1 MEFFIQLAEPEVWAL
16 GTAFATMLIDVI
28 VGFSQSLITGSFSS
42 SVMRIGLGHKFI
54 TICIMALGVLLE
66 AACSHVAGLP
76 FSGVTTVVVSG
87 YVIVMEVGS
96 ILENAAKAY
105 PELRDTPLYKIFED
119 DGTRKES

>member
-1 MEFFIQLAEPEVWAL
+1 MESIIQLAEPEVWSI
-16 GTAFATMLIDVI
+16 GTALVLMALDIV

-42 SVMRIGLGHKFI
+42 SVMRVGLGHKFI
-54 TICIMALGVLLE
+54 TICIMALSVILE

-105 PELRDTPLYKIFED
+105 PELRDSPLFRLFED
-119 DGTRKES
+119 EKKEA

>member
-1 MEFFIQLAEPEVWAL
+1 MESIIQLAEPEVWAL
-16 GTAFATMLIDVI
+16 GTAFLTMLIDVV
-28 VGFSQSLITGSFSS
+28 VGFAQSLITGSFSS
-42 SVMRIGLGHKFI
+42 GVMRVGLGHKFI
-54 TICIMALGVLLE
+54 TICIMALSVILE

>member
-1 MEFFIQLAEPEVWAL
+1 MESIIQLSEPEVWAL
-16 GTAFATMLIDVI
+16 GTAFATMLIDVV

-54 TICIMALGVLLE
+54 TICIMALSVILE

-105 PELRDTPLYKIFED
+105 PELRDSPLFRLFED
-119 DGTRKES
+119 EKKGA

>member
-1 MEFFIQLAEPEVWAL
+1 MESIIQLAEPEVWAL
-16 GTAFATMLIDVI
+16 GTAFATMLIDVV

-54 TICIMALGVLLE
+54 TICIMALSVILE

-105 PELRDTPLYKIFED
+105 PELRDSPLFRLSED
-119 DGTRKES
+119 EKKGA

>member
-1 MEFFIQLAEPEVWAL
+1 MGSIIQLAEPEVWAL
-16 GTAFATMLIDVI
+16 GTAFATMLIDVV

-42 SVMRIGLGHKFI
+42 SVMRVGLGHKFI
-54 TICIMALGVLLE
+54 TICIMALSVILE

>member
-16 GTAFATMLIDVI
+16 GTAFATMLIDVV

>member
-1 MEFFIQLAEPEVWAL
+1 MESIIQLAEPEVWAL
-16 GTAFATMLIDVI
+16 GTAFATMLIDVV

-54 TICIMALGVLLE
+54 TICIMALSVILE
-66 AACSHVAGLP
+66 AVCSHVAGLP

-105 PELRDTPLYKIFED
+105 PELRDSPLFRLFED
-119 DGTRKES
+119 EKKGA

>member
-1 MEFFIQLAEPEVWAL
+1 MESIIQLAEPEVWSI
-16 GTAFATMLIDVI
+16 GTALVLMALDIV

-54 TICIMALGVLLE
+54 TICIMALSVILE

-105 PELRDTPLYKIFED
+105 PELRDSPLFRLFED
-119 DGTRKES
+119 EKKGA

>member
-1 MEFFIQLAEPEVWAL
+1 MESIIQLAEPEVWAL
-16 GTAFATMLIDVI
+16 GTAFATMLIDVV

-54 TICIMALGVLLE
+54 TICIMALSVILE
-66 AACSHVAGLP
+66 AACSHVADLP

-105 PELRDTPLYKIFED
+105 PELRDSPLFRLFED
-119 DGTRKES
+119 EKKGA

>member
-1 MEFFIQLAEPEVWAL
+1 MESIIQLAEPEVWSI
-16 GTAFATMLIDVI
+16 GTALVLMALDIV

-42 SVMRIGLGHKFI
+42 SVMRVGLGHKFI
-54 TICIMALGVLLE
+54 TICIMALSVILE

-105 PELRDTPLYKIFED
+105 PELRDSPLFRLFED
-119 DGTRKES
+119 EKKGA

>member
-1 MEFFIQLAEPEVWAL
+1 MESIIKLAEPEVWAL
-16 GTAFATMLIDVI
+16 GTAFLTMLIDVV
-28 VGFSQSLITGSFSS
+28 VGFAQSLITGSFSS
-42 SVMRIGLGHKFI
+42 SVMRVGLGHKFI
-54 TICIMALGVLLE
+54 TICIMALSVILE

>member
-1 MEFFIQLAEPEVWAL
+1 MESIIQLAEPEVWAL
-16 GTAFATMLIDVI
+16 GTAFATMLIDVV

-54 TICIMALGVLLE
+54 TICIMALSVILE

-76 FSGVTTVVVSG
+76 FSGVTSVVVSG

-105 PELRDTPLYKIFED
+105 PELRDSPLFRLFED
-119 DGTRKES
+119 EKKGA

>member
-1 MEFFIQLAEPEVWAL
+1 MESIIQLAEPEVWAL

-54 TICIMALGVLLE
+54 TICIMALSVILE

-105 PELRDTPLYKIFED
+105 PELRDSPLFRLFED
-119 DGTRKES
+119 EKKGA

>member
-1 MEFFIQLAEPEVWAL
+1 MESIIQLAEPEVWAL
-16 GTAFATMLIDVI
+16 GTAFATMLIDVV

-54 TICIMALGVLLE
+54 TICIMALSVILE

-105 PELRDTPLYKIFED
+105 PELRDSPLFRLFED
-119 DGTRKES
+119 EKKGE

>member
-16 GTAFATMLIDVI
+16 GTAFATMLIDVV

-42 SVMRIGLGHKFI
+42 SVMRVGLGHKFI

-66 AACSHVAGLP
+66 AACSHVASLP

>member
-16 GTAFATMLIDVI
+16 GTAFATMLIDVV

-42 SVMRIGLGHKFI
+42 SVMRVGLGHKFI
-54 TICIMALGVLLE
+54 TICIMALSVLLE

-105 PELRDTPLYKIFED
+105 PELRDSPLYKIFED

>member
-1 MEFFIQLAEPEVWAL
+1 MESIIQLAEPEVWAL
-16 GTAFATMLIDVI
+16 GTAFATMLIDVV

-54 TICIMALGVLLE
+54 TICIMALSVILE

-105 PELRDTPLYKIFED
+105 PELRDSPLFRIFED
-119 DGTRKES
+119 EKKGA

>member
-1 MEFFIQLAEPEVWAL
+1 MESIIQLAEPEVWAL
-16 GTAFATMLIDVI
+16 GTAFATMLIDVV

-42 SVMRIGLGHKFI
+42 SVMRVGLGHKFI
-54 TICIMALGVLLE
+54 TICIMALSVILE

-105 PELRDTPLYKIFED
+105 PELRNSPLFRLFED
-119 DGTRKES
+119 EKKEA

>member
-1 MEFFIQLAEPEVWAL
+1 MDSIVQLAEPEVWAI
-16 GTAFATMLIDVI
+16 GTALVLMVLDII
-28 VGFSQSLITGSFSS
+28 VGFAQSLITGSFSS

-54 TICIMALGVLLE
+54 TICIMALSVILE

-76 FSGVTTVVVSG
+76 FSGVTIVVVSG

-105 PELRDTPLYKIFED
+105 PGLRDTPLFRLFED
-119 DGTRKES
+119 ENKEAQR

>member
-16 GTAFATMLIDVI
+16 GTAFATMLIDVV

-42 SVMRIGLGHKFI
+42 SVMRVGLGHKFI

-76 FSGVTTVVVSG
+76 FSGVATVVVSG

>member
-1 MEFFIQLAEPEVWAL
+1 MESIIQLAEPEVWAL
-16 GTAFATMLIDVI
+16 GTAFATMLIDVV

-54 TICIMALGVLLE
+54 TICIMALSVILE

-105 PELRDTPLYKIFED
+105 PELRDSPLFRLFED
-119 DGTRKES
+119 EKKDA

>member
-1 MEFFIQLAEPEVWAL
+1 MGSIIQLAEPEVWAL
-16 GTAFATMLIDVI
+16 GTAFATMLIDVV

-42 SVMRIGLGHKFI
+42 SVMRVGLGHKFI
-54 TICIMALGVLLE
+54 TICIMALSVILE

-105 PELRDTPLYKIFED
+105 PELQHELKLQY
-119 DGTRKES
+119 

>member
-1 MEFFIQLAEPEVWAL
+1 MESIIQLAEPEVWAL
-16 GTAFATMLIDVI
+16 GTAFATMLIDVV

-54 TICIMALGVLLE
+54 TVCIMALSVILE

-105 PELRDTPLYKIFED
+105 PELRDSPLFRLFED
-119 DGTRKES
+119 EKKGA

>member
-1 MEFFIQLAEPEVWAL
+1 MESIIQLAEPEVWAL
-16 GTAFATMLIDVI
+16 GTAFATMLIDVV

-42 SVMRIGLGHKFI
+42 SVMRVGLGHKFI
-54 TICIMALGVLLE
+54 TICIMALSVILE

-105 PELRDTPLYKIFED
+105 PELRDSPLFKLFED
-119 DGTRKES
+119 EKKEA

>member
-1 MEFFIQLAEPEVWAL
+1 MESIIQLAEPEVWAL
-16 GTAFATMLIDVI
+16 GTAFLTMLIDVV
-28 VGFSQSLITGSFSS
+28 VGFAQSLITGSFSS
-42 SVMRIGLGHKFI
+42 SVMRVGLGHKFI
-54 TICIMALGVLLE
+54 TICIMALSVILE

-76 FSGVTTVVVSG
+76 FNGVTTVVVSG

>member
-16 GTAFATMLIDVI
+16 GTAFATMLIDVV

-42 SVMRIGLGHKFI
+42 SVMRVGLGHKFI

>member
-1 MEFFIQLAEPEVWAL
+1 MESIIQLAEPEVWAL
-16 GTAFATMLIDVI
+16 GTAFATMLIDVV

-54 TICIMALGVLLE
+54 TICIMALSVILE

-105 PELRDTPLYKIFED
+105 PELRDSPLFRLFED
-119 DGTRKES
+119 GKKGA

>member
-1 MEFFIQLAEPEVWAL
+1 MESIIQLAEPEVWAL
-16 GTAFATMLIDVI
+16 GTAFATMLIDVV

-54 TICIMALGVLLE
+54 TICIMALSVILE

-105 PELRDTPLYKIFED
+105 PELRNSPLFRLFED
-119 DGTRKES
+119 EKKGA

>member
-1 MEFFIQLAEPEVWAL
+1 MESIIQLAEPEVWSI
-16 GTAFATMLIDVI
+16 GTALVLMALDIV
-28 VGFSQSLITGSFSS
+28 VGFSQSIITGSFSS
-42 SVMRIGLGHKFI
+42 SVMRVGLGHKFI
-54 TICIMALGVLLE
+54 TICIMALSVILE

-105 PELRDTPLYKIFED
+105 PELRDSPLFRLFED
-119 DGTRKES
+119 EKKGA

>member
-1 MEFFIQLAEPEVWAL
+1 MESIIQLAEPEVWAL
-16 GTAFATMLIDVI
+16 GTAFATMLIDVV

-54 TICIMALGVLLE
+54 TICIMALSVILE

-105 PELRDTPLYKIFED
+105 PELRDSPLFRLFED
-119 DGTRKES
+119 EKKGA

>member
-1 MEFFIQLAEPEVWAL
+1 MESIIQLAEPEVWAL
-16 GTAFATMLIDVI
+16 GTAFATMLIDVV

-54 TICIMALGVLLE
+54 TICIMALSVILE

-96 ILENAAKAY
+96 IFENAAKAY
-105 PELRDTPLYKIFED
+105 PELRDSPLFRLFED
-119 DGTRKES
+119 EKKEV

>member
-1 MEFFIQLAEPEVWAL
+1 MESIIQLAEPEVWAL
-16 GTAFATMLIDVI
+16 GTAFATMLIDVV

-54 TICIMALGVLLE
+54 TICIMALSVILE

-105 PELRDTPLYKIFED
+105 PELRDSPLFRLFED
-119 DGTRKES
+119 EKKEA

>member
-1 MEFFIQLAEPEVWAL
+1 MESIIQLAEPEVWSI
-16 GTAFATMLIDVI
+16 GTALVLMALDIV

-54 TICIMALGVLLE
+54 TICIMALSVILE

-105 PELRDTPLYKIFED
+105 PELRDSPLFRLFED
-119 DGTRKES
+119 EKKEA

>member
-1 MEFFIQLAEPEVWAL
+1 MESIIQLAEPEVWAL
-16 GTAFATMLIDVI
+16 GTAFATMLIDVV

-42 SVMRIGLGHKFI
+42 SVMRVGLGHKFI
-54 TICIMALGVLLE
+54 TICIMALSVILE

-105 PELRDTPLYKIFED
+105 PELRDSPLFRLFED
-119 DGTRKES
+119 EKKGA

>member
-1 MEFFIQLAEPEVWAL
+1 MESIIQLAEPEIWSL

-42 SVMRIGLGHKFI
+42 SVMRVGLGHKFI
-54 TICIMALGVLLE
+54 TICIMALSVLLE

-105 PELRDTPLYKIFED
+105 PELRDSPLFKLFED
-119 DGTRKES
+119 EKKEA

>member
-1 MEFFIQLAEPEVWAL
+1 MDLIVQLAEPEVWAI
-16 GTAFATMLIDVI
+16 GTALVLMALDII
-28 VGFSQSLITGSFSS
+28 VGFAQSLITGRFSS

-54 TICIMALGVLLE
+54 TVCIMAMSVILE

-105 PELRDTPLYKIFED
+105 PELRDTPLLRLFED
-119 DGTRKES
+119 ENKEAKR